1 MLGVTDFSSTLL
13 RFINYYVA
21 TNMKLQTQIKQSEF
35 QSEFK
40 LIYIHQITYV
50 A

>member
-13 RFINYYVA
+13 RFINCYVA
-21 TNMKLQTQIKQSEF
+21 TNMKLQTQIKQSEI